1 MSKNE
6 VDIKRKPGTEREG
19 EGEEDREWERDKRE
33 GKRNIKS
40 KIETEREKGTVKK
53 KCDIL
58 LLVKINK
65 NNSRNLTIPKS
76 FSLILDII

>member
-1 MSKNE
+1 MREKCQRMRWRSGGSQRQKE
-6 VDIKRKPGTEREG
+6 KGKERDTESGREG
-19 EGEEDREWERDKRE
+19 EGEKDGEWEGDKRE

-58 LLVKINK
+58 
-65 NNSRNLTIPKS
+65 
-76 FSLILDII
+76 